1 MIKKLPIKARVLS
14 LVFEKM
20 GISDAEILTALKKEY
35 PLDKQ
40 VSEKNLEMCLMS
52 LTTSKMI
59 TLMDAN
65 LKSNGKVEQ
74 NLKITEYGY
83 HRLKYLFPIGR

>member
-1 MIKKLPIKARVLS
+1 MVKQLPIKARVLS

-40 VSEKNLEMCLMS
+40 VGEKNLEMCLMS

-65 LKSNGKVEQ
+65 LKNNGKIEQ
-74 NLKITEYGY
+74 KFKITEYGY

>member
-1 MIKKLPIKARVLS
+1 MAKQLPIKARVLS
-14 LVFEKM
+14 LVFEKI
-20 GISDAEILTALKKEY
+20 GISDAEILTALKTEY

-40 VSEKNLEMCLMS
+40 VSEKNLEMCLIS

-65 LKSNGKVEQ
+65 LKNNGKIEQ
-74 NLKITEYGY
+74 NFKITEYGY
-83 HRLKYLFPIGR
+83 HRLKYLFPIGQ